1 MTITCIICCEERQPA
16 QMSNLSQLPDGRW
29 MPMREWCVFCAGRT
43 YRLWTG
49 RRVVAPPAAENVA
62 PPAAGVVAPPAA
74 GVVAPPPP
82 PPPAEVV
89 APPAV
94 TDVQETGES
103 WEQPRMWTV
112 TREDG
117 TAVLV
122 RESDDGTR
130 TETLWE
136 VAGMRELQRLAVQ
149 EMVLN

>member
-49 RRVVAPPAAENVA
+49 RRVVAPPAAEN
-62 PPAAGVVAPPAA
+62 VAPPAA

>member
-1 MTITCIICCEERQPA
+1 
-16 QMSNLSQLPDGRW
+16 
-29 MPMREWCVFCAGRT
+29 V
-43 YRLWTG
+43 
-49 RRVVAPPAAENVA
+49 
-62 PPAAGVVAPPAA
+62 AGVVAPPAA